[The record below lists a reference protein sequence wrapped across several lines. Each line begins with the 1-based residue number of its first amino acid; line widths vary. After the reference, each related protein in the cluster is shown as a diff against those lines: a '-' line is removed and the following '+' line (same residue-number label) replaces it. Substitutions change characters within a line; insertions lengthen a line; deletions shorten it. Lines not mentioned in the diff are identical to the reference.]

1 MKQRTTAAIILVA
14 AIVLTLMGC
23 SYASTMTVPGDDLFE
38 YNGKFFSILDDLQTT
53 QKKVDEVCKPVPD
66 YPVMENGEGSNIYQ
80 YDPVGKD
87 QAQFMLVTFT
97 NNGTE
102 AVGQISIQKSDFKTS
117 RGIGIGSPAKKV
129 FDAYG
134 EPNKVSGN
142 GNFFQYKFDNY
153 VIFFNSMDGKVFSID
168 YFNLDYYNSR
178 K

>member
-14 AIVLTLMGC
+14 AMVLTLMGC
-23 SYASTMTVPGDDLFE
+23 SYASAMTVPGDDLFE

-53 QKKVDEVCKPVPD
+53 QKKVDAVCKPVPD

-80 YDPVGKD
+80 YDPVGKG

-102 AVGQISIQKSDFKTS
+102 AVGQISISKTDFKTS
-117 RGIGIGSPAKKV
+117 KGIGIGSTIEDVVAT
-129 FDAYG
+129 YG
-134 EPNKVSGN
+134 EPTKKSGN
-142 GNFFQYKFDNY
+142 DTVYQYKLDNY
-153 VIFFNSMDGKVFSID
+153 YIFFDIMDGKVFSID